1 MLDMITRET
10 MLAGNSIT
18 AAFFIR
24 TWVGIVDNTFV
35 VVITRAGGMGGVR
48 CPQLGSSL
56 GQCY

>member
-1 MLDMITRET
+1 